1 MVDVAV
7 VVVRYFGGTKLGVG
21 GLVRAY
27 GDAAQAALDVAPRR
41 QAVPAVR
48 VLIRYPYTHTAAV
61 MRALELARAAGIEH
75 GYSEAAAAAEVRAV
89 VPEASRQALAD
100 QLREQTSGEVAAE
113 LIGETIIYRAASDHG
128 STSA

>member
-1 MVDVAV
+1 VVDAAV

-27 GDAAQAALDVAPRR
+27 GEAAQAALAACPRR
-41 QAVPAVR
+41 HAIPAVR
-48 VLIRYPYTHTAAV
+48 ILIRYPYSHTAAV
-61 MRALELARAAGIEH
+61 MRALEFARATGIEH

-89 VPEASRQALAD
+89 APEGSLAALAD
-100 QLREQTSGEVAAE
+100 LLREQTSGEVAAE
-113 LIGETIIYRAASDHG
+113 PIGETIIYRAAPDQG